1 MVSRRRKSSRRS
13 DSETDTE
20 SESPSPSPSDSDASE
35 ESSQRRR
42 HRRRKERSGSRRE
55 KHRRR
60 ERSGGGSSSSSRK
73 KERGRVDREKERRR
87 SRKDEKRG
95 GRRSARDGSSGGS
108 DSETERVRV
117 DPESVLRNMLLEFP
131 SVASDL
137 KQLLQMIDSGQAVDI
152 NGISERLLVRHLK
165 QLFHSLDLEEK
176 DGVFLLPPSSCP
188 VLQAVGPLIEAH
200 MEHKE
205 ENLQQSEVVRNSQL
219 EPNHRESISGDV
231 SEEGSSARRRV
242 IGPEMPSA
250 ELLAAAAKLT
260 EAQAEL
266 RDAELEEDTELF
278 IGPAPPAVVA
288 EAESANEA
296 ERFEEVTRI
305 VGAEVDNP
313 YDVVGV
319 NHNMST
325 DKVKKRYWRLSL
337 LVHPDKC
344 SHPQANEAFIKL
356 NKAFKDLQ
364 DPDKR
369 DEITMN
375 YVSVQRS
382 SGLMLF
388 LGIGLTFDLFC
399 VPPPRKALDDKI
411 KLKEEQ
417 EAFKIELKAMREA
430 AQWRRLQGISME
442 GDDELLA
449 DIQVKEMRKRD
460 EWMTTLPPE
469 RKAGVSMQSTKFSN
483 SSKEGRGDTSVWT
496 DTPSDRAQKAKM
508 NYLEAYN
515 EASALASNEEENK
528 RVKAD
533 ANLVDMYNKA
543 KRSKS
548 LVQKH
553 REESTSRSKKKQ
565 KQQPQ
570 EKEDWLG
577 KHPWKPWD
585 REKDL
590 EAGRQSVKLDSE
602 NMAQGLTSRF
612 SSGNFQRN
620 FL

>member
-1 MVSRRRKSSRRS
+1 
-13 DSETDTE
+13 
-20 SESPSPSPSDSDASE
+20 
-35 ESSQRRR
+35 
-42 HRRRKERSGSRRE
+42 
-55 KHRRR
+55 
-60 ERSGGGSSSSSRK
+60 
-73 KERGRVDREKERRR
+73 
-87 SRKDEKRG
+87 
-95 GRRSARDGSSGGS
+95 
-108 DSETERVRV
+108 
-117 DPESVLRNMLLEFP
+117 
-131 SVASDL
+131 
-137 KQLLQMIDSGQAVDI
+137 
-152 NGISERLLVRHLK
+152 
-165 QLFHSLDLEEK
+165 
-176 DGVFLLPPSSCP
+176 
-188 VLQAVGPLIEAH
+188 
-200 MEHKE
+200 
-205 ENLQQSEVVRNSQL
+205 
-219 EPNHRESISGDV
+219 
-231 SEEGSSARRRV
+231 
-242 IGPEMPSA
+242 MPSA

-305 VGAEVDNP
+305 MGAEVDNP

-319 NHNMST
+319 NHNMSA
-325 DKVKKRYWRLSL
+325 DKMKKRYWRLSL

-344 SHPQANEAFIKL
+344 SHPQAHQAFVKL
-356 NKAFKDLQ
+356 NKAYKDLQ
-364 DPDKR
+364 DPDK
-369 DEITMN
+369 
-375 YVSVQRS
+375 
-382 SGLMLF
+382 
-388 LGIGLTFDLFC
+388 
-399 VPPPRKALDDKI
+399 RKALDDKI

-430 AQWRRLQGISME
+430 AQWRRLQGISMD

-449 DIQVKEMRKRD
+449 DIQVKEMPKRD

-469 RKAGVSMQSTKFSN
+469 RKAGVSMQSTKFSKG
-483 SSKEGRGDTSVWT
+483 SKEGRGDTSVWT

-508 NYLEAYN
+508 TYLEAYN
-515 EASALASNEEENK
+515 EATALASNEEEKK

-553 REESTSRSKKKQ
+553 QEESTRSSKKKR

-590 EAGRQSVKLDSE
+590 VAGRQSVNLDSE

>member
-1 MVSRRRKSSRRS
+1 MASRRRKSSRRS

-35 ESSQRRR
+35 ESSRRRR

-117 DPESVLRNMLLEFP
+117 DPESVLRDMLLEFP

-200 MEHKE
+200 MGHKE

-219 EPNHRESISGDV
+219 EPNHRESISSDA

-369 DEITMN
+369 
-375 YVSVQRS
+375 
-382 SGLMLF
+382 
-388 LGIGLTFDLFC
+388 
-399 VPPPRKALDDKI
+399 KALDDKI

-469 RKAGVSMQSTKFSN
+469 RKAGVSMQSTKFRN